1 MKNWIIAGLLVGA
14 LAGCTATQNMS
25 RSKGDIRNATS
36 EADALLVRARAPAPP
51 LVEGDVLNIR
61 KGETYI
67 STRAKGLATKDGVPA
82 SCTIAEGRQ
91 GLSLQQF
98 AQLVSNDNSCR
109 IQVRPTADAMRAME
123 AAQAAGNGNAA
134 AGSDPAAGATMSVQG
149 IPMPAGIAL
158 PAPINGANNQA
169 SFTGSAAN
177 RIDIAYAGSLAGLL
191 DVVTARYGLSWRYT
205 DGAVTIFHVETRFYQ
220 IFAIPTTTNVTA
232 TTSSGNSI
240 STGTSGGSG
249 VGNSGSSSTSG
260 VSGDTSTKTV
270 TTVGMKTDAMQDLQ
284 ESIQKM
290 LTPNIGRMALSPSSG
305 MLTVTD
311 TPDVLDTI
319 ARFVSAQNDFRTKFV
334 MLNMQVLSVKL
345 SSNDQLGLDW
355 SLVYRNLADQYGIN
369 LVSSFAA
376 DAEAMSGSINIL
388 EGSSRFSGTTAVIRA
403 LSEQG
408 DIVNRRNPST
418 GTLNMEPV
426 SVQVARETA
435 YIASSQGTA
444 AAEVGTTT
452 TLTPGAVTAGFNM
465 NLLPHILPD
474 SETILL
480 QLSLSISDLVQIV
493 RTEKGDA
500 IIESPEL
507 DNQVLNQKVK
517 IRSGQT
523 LILSGLETIKVNT
536 NRTGTGSPR
545 WWVFG
550 GGGISKREREVLV
563 LLVTPVVAR

>member
-1 MKNWIIAGLLVGA
+1 MKNWIITGLLIGS

-25 RSKGDIRNATS
+25 RSKSDVLGATS
-36 EADALLVRARAPAPP
+36 EADALLVRARAPAPS
-51 LVEGDVLNIR
+51 LGDGDVLNIR

-67 STRAKGLATKDGVPA
+67 STHAKGLVAKDGIPA
-82 SCTIAEGRQ
+82 NCTIAEGRQ

-98 AQLVSNDNSCR
+98 AQLVSNDNTCR

-123 AAQAAGNGNAA
+123 AAQQAGEAKNSN
-134 AGSDPAAGATMSVQG
+134 AGALVQG
-149 IPMPAGIAL
+149 IPMPAGMSL
-158 PAPINGANNQA
+158 PSPLGGANAQA
-169 SFTGSAAN
+169 TFTGSAAN
-177 RIDIAYAGSLAGLL
+177 RIDIAYTGSLAGLL
-191 DVVTARYGLSWRYT
+191 DVVTARYGLSWRYA
-205 DGAVTIFHVETRFYQ
+205 DGAVTIFHIETRFYQ
-220 IFAIPTTTNVTA
+220 IFAIPTTTKVTA

-240 STGTSGGSG
+240 STGASGTGG
-249 VGNSGSSSTSG
+249 AGATGSSGNSG

-270 TTVGMKTDAMQDLQ
+270 TTVGMSTDAMQDLRD
-284 ESIQKM
+284 SIEKM
-290 LTPNIGRMALSPSSG
+290 LTPTVGRMALSPSSG

-311 TPDVLDTI
+311 TPDVLETI
-319 ARFVSAQNDFRTKFV
+319 ARFVTAQNDFRTKFV
-334 MLNMQVLSVKL
+334 MLNMQVLSIKL
-345 SSNDQLGLDW
+345 SSHDQLGLDW
-355 SLVYRNLADQYGIN
+355 SLVYKNLADQYGIN

-376 DAEAMSGSINIL
+376 DAEAMTGSINIL
-388 EGSSRFSGTTAVIRA
+388 EGSSRFSGTTAVVRA

-435 YIASSQGTA
+435 YIASSQGIA
-444 AAEVGTTT
+444 AAQVGTTT
-452 TLTPGAVTAGFNM
+452 SLVPGAVTAGFNM

-493 RTEKGDA
+493 RTEKGDS

-523 LILSGLETIKVNT
+523 LILSGLETVKVNT